1 MSKTKNK
8 KEVIKS
14 KSKNKTGMI
23 ILTCLI
29 AASFSISTVFTDNI
43 GGVDFSNDNVAW
55 SGNLPIKNTEFL
67 RYKQFLSQEN
77 PNITNKDVIE
87 KIAERYSI
95 IQYAENQLNIVALDE
110 NIIKEIKNDKKFQVN
125 GVFVPSV
132 YEKHLKSLA
141 MTPQA
146 YEKNV
151 RENLQLNELILL
163 TKIRNDSKKSQELLM
178 SSLFETLDVDI
189 YEMSYTYQDD
199 DQVHIDL
206 QKLRDYY
213 KENTSVFNTNLSY
226 NVEIEKYNITN
237 EFRKSEW
244 ERFKKNPDTMYDIQQ
259 IVLNSEEDLE
269 KAKELIKTKD
279 FGDIAELMSIDK
291 SSASV
296 GGLIKDLKSVELTP
310 DFKKGLV
317 DNEVGGT
324 FVAKSSIGY
333 HLVKKVKGYDQNI
346 SFEDFKDK
354 FNNRINSNFRTMIEN
369 KEIKYSLKENMSLSE
384 SSLYSILKKDIKVG
398 DTHILGDNES
408 LERLVV
414 SKENSVRKLNIKDQE
429 DMKMITLIYKNH
441 LKLKNAISLSIEIE
455 KGNIENMPNW
465 ILHTKTNLRKDSKLD
480 DKIKDAIF
488 TSPVGKM
495 RDLLINDKYFVFKI
509 NKVNKPETKT
519 KEFSDVINRMYDYES
534 GALLINEAKKLYP
547 IKMSKKLL

>member
-67 RYKQFLSQEN
+67 RYKQSLSQEN